1 MKELD
6 IVIEEIIK
14 QYSIINDCLK
24 QANFYSP
31 MNLKRK
37 TVGNI
42 YGDDDFYIYISKLR
56 DYLNDIITE
65 SSNSIIN
72 CQSSYRVTTRV
83 KTLNSIQYK
92 IRNYYLNH
100 ENGNI
105 PIKKCLN
112 DIFGI
117 RIILK
122 ENINY
127 NIIKYIN
134 ETFPKIKVIDS
145 SKMDYK
151 AIHIYFGNEID
162 NTCFQWE
169 LQLWYENDEQINLKS
184 HNIYK
189 QDYVKWE
196 KEKGDIS

>member
-14 QYSIINDCLK
+14 QYSIINDFLK

-37 TVGNI
+37 TVRNI

-72 CQSSYRVTTRV
+72 FQSSYRVTTRV

-127 NIIKYIN
+127 NIIKHIN

>member
-1 MKELD
+1 MDKKTFTSFFDSSENKFEIAQLYD
-6 IVIEEIIK
+6 IYKLASNGVK
-14 QYSIINDCLK
+14 VCTK
-24 QANFYSP
+24 KFY
-31 MNLKRK
+31 
-37 TVGNI
+37 TV
-42 YGDDDFYIYISKLR
+42 S
-56 DYLNDIITE
+56 
-65 SSNSIIN
+65 
-72 CQSSYRVTTRV
+72 V
-83 KTLNSIQYK
+83 
-92 IRNYYLNH
+92 
-100 ENGNI
+100 
-105 PIKKCLN
+105 
-112 DIFGI
+112 
-117 RIILK
+117 
-122 ENINY
+122 Y
-127 NIIKYIN
+127 NIIKHIN

>member
-37 TVGNI
+37 TVRNI

-117 RIILK
+117 RIILL
-122 ENINY
+122 NILMRHFLKLKLLIQVKW
-127 NIIKYIN
+127 IIKRFIFILVMKLITHVFSGSY
-134 ETFPKIKVIDS
+134 S
-145 SKMDYK
+145 YGMKMTNK
-151 AIHIYFGNEID
+151 
-162 NTCFQWE
+162 
-169 LQLWYENDEQINLKS
+169 
-184 HNIYK
+184 
-189 QDYVKWE
+189 
-196 KEKGDIS
+196 